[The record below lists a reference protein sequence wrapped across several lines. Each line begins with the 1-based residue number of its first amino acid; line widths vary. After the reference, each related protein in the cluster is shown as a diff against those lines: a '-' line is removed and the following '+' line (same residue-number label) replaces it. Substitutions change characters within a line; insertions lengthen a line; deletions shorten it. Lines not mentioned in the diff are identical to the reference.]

1 MPDEELEAVPDLDE
15 EQTEDNQE
23 AAPETEEVNAEDTP
37 EQDTDVGED
46 ETGEVEDSE
55 EEASEGPTYDSEEE
69 EADSGE
75 VESDSEDK
83 AEESETEDSSEESD
97 SNPKEEA
104 SAAEEGQAPKSE
116 ADKPSK
122 DSKDAEE
129 TQASIKQIKESLS
142 KDLTIVDEA
151 LTDEEFLERINSRN
165 VFERFDKYIKY
176 QVNTVSDF
184 EAIAKSKLLQLL
196 IVIGLIGGIVFFVW
210 SLKFDDQEDYKHLI
224 GYIKINRKL
233 PEGVKG
239 PFNEEVK
246 DIIRNYVKHPEKYLD
261 HTDLPLH
268 HHHEKKKEII
278 MSDKYPGLITN
289 DQLLLILEEQ
299 DLGKVS
305 ARGTEYTEKIN
316 LSGLDLRSVDF
327 KYLNKF
333 IQSNMKGVN
342 LMGVYIE
349 DAQFRG
355 AQLEGSDLSLAD
367 LRDSSFIRSKV
378 CHVKFIETDLTN
390 ANFYGAKGELANFTK
405 SFLAGVNFKEIE
417 MKEAQFNGA
426 LAFSTNFRDAFLL
439 GANFSQAKLK
449 NANFKGANLTAVDFR
464 GADLTGVNFEE
475 AILHGANFRG
485 ANVQNANFSH
495 AQVQKAL
502 LKDAE
507 ELTIE
512 QLEAADKSHRAASL
526 PEWVNKSKLS
536 WKKRF

>member
-15 EQTEDNQE
+15 EPTEDNQE
-23 AAPETEEVNAEDTP
+23 AAPETEEAIAEDIP
-37 EQDTDVGED
+37 EQDAGV
-46 ETGEVEDSE
+46 S
-55 EEASEGPTYDSEEE
+55 
-69 EADSGE
+69 
-75 VESDSEDK
+75 ESDESNAASDEAKEKK
-83 AEESETEDSSEESD
+83 ADEQSQAEALATEA
-97 SNPKEEA
+97 NIKE
-104 SAAEEGQAPKSE
+104 
-116 ADKPSK
+116 
-122 DSKDAEE
+122 
-129 TQASIKQIKESLS
+129 IKQNLS
-142 KDLTIVDEA
+142 KDLIIVDEA
-151 LTDEEFLERINSRN
+151 LSDEEFLERINSRN
-165 VFERFDKYIKY
+165 VFDRFEKYIKY
-176 QVNTVSDF
+176 QVKTVSDF
-184 EAIAKSKLLQLL
+184 EAISKSRLLQILILL
-196 IVIGLIGGIVFFVW
+196 GVISGIVFFVW
-210 SLKFDDQEDYKHLI
+210 SLKFDDQEDYKYLV

-233 PEGVKG
+233 PEGAKG
-239 PFNEEVK
+239 PFPEEVK
-246 DIIRNYVKHPEKYLD
+246 DIIRNYVKNPEKYLD

-268 HHHEKKKEII
+268 HHHDKKQEII
-278 MSDKYPGLITN
+278 MSEKYPGLITN
-289 DQLLLILEEQ
+289 EQLLLILEEQ

-355 AQLEGSDLSLAD
+355 AQLDGADLSLAD

-378 CHVKFIETDLTN
+378 GHVKFVETDLTN
-390 ANFYGAKGELANFTK
+390 ANFYGAKGELVDFTK
-405 SFLAGVNFKEIE
+405 SFLAGVNFKEVE
-417 MKEAQFNGA
+417 LKESQFNGA
-426 LAFSTNFRDAFLL
+426 LAFNTNFRDAFLL
-439 GANFSQAKLK
+439 GANFSQAKLA

-485 ANVQNANFSH
+485 ANVLNANFSH
-495 AQVQKAL
+495 AQVQKAF
-502 LKDAE
+502 LKDAK

-526 PEWVNKSKLS
+526 PDWVNKSKLS